1 MAHKSECAMKTN
13 SSRASKRAPLACLY
27 YYVHQNPCPNGI
39 LHFHLTLH
47 LIARTQS
54 ATVNLQS
61 GYLQQW
67 TFATMDISQ
76 HIQIPSGY
84 LPEQTIARMEICTNL
99 CIPELQKAS
108 IQTTLNT
115 LLHAMQ
121 IPIITTAEFDRNF
134 YSEFY
139 LNGF

>member
-1 MAHKSECAMKTN
+1 M
-13 SSRASKRAPLACLY
+13 SSSSLVTTFFCFSYIRPY
-27 YYVHQNPCPNGI
+27 G
-39 LHFHLTLH
+39 LH

-84 LPEQTIARMEICTNL
+84 LPEQTIARMEICTSL
-99 CIPELQKAS
+99 CIPERQKAS
-108 IQTTLNT
+108 IQTALNT
-115 LLHAMQ
+115 LLHATQ
-121 IPIITTAEFDRNF
+121 IPIIATAEFDQNF

>member
-1 MAHKSECAMKTN
+1 MFASSPKNMEGVGPLPSLVAYTYGGNVAKGHTN
-13 SSRASKRAPLACLY
+13 TLVA
-27 YYVHQNPCPNGI
+27 NG
-39 LHFHLTLH
+39 LH

-99 CIPELQKAS
+99 CIP
-108 IQTTLNT
+108 
-115 LLHAMQ
+115 
-121 IPIITTAEFDRNF
+121 
-134 YSEFY
+134 
-139 LNGF
+139 

>member
-1 MAHKSECAMKTN
+1 MVVCLKIEC
-13 SSRASKRAPLACLY
+13 C
-27 YYVHQNPCPNGI
+27 G
-39 LHFHLTLH
+39 LH

-84 LPEQTIARMEICTNL
+84 LPEQTFARMEICTNL

-108 IQTTLNT
+108 IQTALNT
-115 LLHAMQ
+115 LLHATQ
-121 IPIITTAEFDRNF
+121 IPIIATAEFDQNF

-139 LNGF
+139 LNCF